1 MWDAGTGGGGGR
13 GLSSAGSV
21 GTGGRGLSSAGS
33 AGGGRG
39 MMSEEEGEAWR
50 VEIEKQVS
58 SIHIRLD
65 SAKKDRAARSR
76 TPPPVA
82 EETPDVGDVAVAAGE
97 GHKQGG
103 RQNVKRG
110 GSSVKL
116 AGLPMIP
123 TPPRR

>member
-1 MWDAGTGGGGGR
+1 
-13 GLSSAGSV
+13 
-21 GTGGRGLSSAGS
+21 
-33 AGGGRG
+33 
-39 MMSEEEGEAWR
+39 MSEEEGEAWR